1 MVNVPGTEFD
11 VRPLAL
17 GGNVFGWTADRAT
30 SFAVL
35 DAFVDAE
42 GSLLDTADGYSAWVP
57 GNTGGESETIIGE
70 WFRRSGKRDRIVLA
84 TKVATHPDFTGLAPA
99 NIAAAADAS
108 LTRLGTGHIDLYY
121 AHFDDDTQTVPAM
134 AQAFDALVRAGKV
147 RHVALS
153 NFSVEREREWIEF
166 SRKEGLAVPVA
177 LQPQYNLLHRGD
189 VEGGY
194 GPLAEEYH
202 LAVFPYFSLASGFL
216 TGKYATLADLE
227 GAARSQGIRGYL
239 TDDAHTDA
247 AFQVIDVARAI
258 GESRGA
264 AVTSVAL
271 AWLLAKK
278 SVTAPIASAR
288 TVDQLPDL
296 LAATELT
303 LTGEEIEALDTASD
317 IFR

>member
-1 MVNVPGTEFD
+1 MVRVPGTDFD

-17 GGNVFGWTADRAT
+17 GGNVFGWTADEPT

-35 DAFVDAE
+35 DAFADAG
-42 GSLLDTADGYSAWVP
+42 GSLVDTADGYSGWVP
-57 GNTGGESETIIGE
+57 GNSGGESETIIGR
-70 WFRRSGKRDRIVLA
+70 WFQRTGRRDDIVLA
-84 TKVATHPDFTGLAPA
+84 TKVATHPDFKGLAPA

-108 LTRLGTGHIDLYY
+108 LTRLGTDHIDLYY
-121 AHFDDDTQTVPAM
+121 AHFDDASQTVPDM
-134 AQAFDALVRAGKV
+134 AQAFDGLVRAAKV

-153 NFSVEREREWIEF
+153 NFSVEREREWIDF
-166 SRKEGLAVPVA
+166 ARTEGLAVPVA

-189 VEGGY
+189 VEGAY
-194 GPLAEEYH
+194 GPLAEEYD

-227 GAARSQGIRGYL
+227 GSARSAGIRDYL
-239 TDDAHTDA
+239 SDDARTGA
-247 AFQVIDVARAI
+247 AFEVIDVARAI

-264 AVTSVAL
+264 TVTTVSL

-288 TVDQLPDL
+288 TVEQLPDL

-303 LTGEEIEALDTASD
+303 LTAQEVDALDAASD